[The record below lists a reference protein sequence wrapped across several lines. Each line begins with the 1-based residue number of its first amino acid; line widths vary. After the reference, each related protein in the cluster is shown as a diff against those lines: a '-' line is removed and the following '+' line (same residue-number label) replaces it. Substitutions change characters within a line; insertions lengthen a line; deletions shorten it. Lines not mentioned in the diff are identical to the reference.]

1 VADTVAAALADWS
14 SGSAAGALPGD
25 AIALVRRAFLD
36 TIAVTLLG
44 ARMAAPR
51 AVARV
56 ERARGATGDASVHG
70 MGWRT
75 DLLAAALINGTS
87 SHAELFDDNN
97 APMIAHPSGPLVSA
111 LLPLAQDRQASGRDV
126 VESYAVGFE
135 IGVTLGRMLN
145 PGLYERGWHV
155 TRVLGVIGA
164 AAACARLLGL
174 DAERTMHALGI
185 AVSMSS
191 SVRQNFGTM
200 TMPLHVGL
208 TARDAIHAALLAE
221 AGLTADPAALDGKYG
236 LFRTFAEQSPS
247 LPALG
252 GPWEL
257 CRSGIIFKP
266 YPSGAPTLAAVDAA
280 LTLRERID
288 ARIERITRVTC
299 LVHRWNAMT
308 LRAEAPRD
316 PLQAKVNL
324 RFCVAAALVHGR
336 LTWREFSAQALADPV
351 LQAMMQRI
359 DIAISDDLPDNDEFP
374 AEVRVA
380 LSDGAVLTHRN
391 DTPPGGSSRPLD
403 EAALVAKFDDCAT
416 AVLDAPL
423 RARVVADVM
432 ALDTLAGVGALC
444 DMLEGT
450 AARD

>member
-1 VADTVAAALADWS
+1 VTGTVAAALAGWS
-14 SGSAAGALPGD
+14 SGSAACALPGD

-56 ERARGATGDASVHG
+56 ERARGATGRTSVHG

-97 APMIAHPSGPLVSA
+97 APMIAHPSGALVSA
-111 LLPLAQDRQASGRDV
+111 LLPLAQVRGASGREV
-126 VESYAVGFE
+126 LQAYAAGFE
-135 IGVTLGRMLN
+135 VGVKLGRALN

-164 AAACARLLGL
+164 TAACARLAGL
-174 DAERTMHALGI
+174 DAARTANALGI
-185 AVSMSS
+185 ATSMSS
-191 SVRQNFGTM
+191 GIRQNFGTM

-221 AGLTADPAALDGKYG
+221 AGLRAEAAALEGKYG

-280 LTLRERID
+280 LTLRRRID
-288 ARIERITRVTC
+288 ARIERIARVTC

-308 LRAEAPRD
+308 LRTETPRD
-316 PLQAKVNL
+316 ALQAKVNL
-324 RFCVAAALVHGR
+324 RFCVAAALLHGR
-336 LTWREFSAQALADPV
+336 LTWREFSEDTLVDPA

-359 DIAISDDLPDNDEFP
+359 DVAISDDLPDNDEFP
-374 AEVRVA
+374 AEVRVE

-391 DTPPGGSSRPLD
+391 DVPPGGSSRPLD
-403 EAALVAKFDDCAT
+403 EAAIVAKFEDCAS
-416 AVLDAPL
+416 AVLDAPA

-432 ALDTLAGVGALC
+432 ALDTLANVGAL
-444 DMLEGT
+444 
-450 AARD
+450 